1 MTTCRDIEPKLG
13 ELADGTLAPD
23 ARAQRDQV
31 ETHLTGCAHCRGV
44 LRDLERLRR
53 AAGGLGPITPPDH
66 VWMEIAGQIHPA
78 AGRGGEPPRATDR
91 RAALRQWIG
100 LAATLVLVTLGAYFL
115 TVLRAPAPASGNAA
129 ATPSV
134 QALTEELTKATE
146 HYENAIGQLEKL
158 TKDGNAS
165 IDPTL
170 AATLQKNIATI
181 DTAIADSRTA
191 LGQDPTNAPARE
203 SLFEALKSKVGVLQ
217 ATLNLMNEIRKGDQ
231 AAAANAAAAFG
242 KKS

>member
-1 MTTCRDIEPKLG
+1 MMTCRDIEPKLG

-23 ARAQRDQV
+23 ARAGI
-31 ETHLTGCAHCRGV
+31 ETHLADCAHCRGV
-44 LRDLERLRR
+44 RRDLERIRR

-66 VWMEIAGQIHPA
+66 VWMEVAGQIHPA
-78 AGRGGEPPRATDR
+78 AGRGAAKPPVRNE

-100 LAATLVLVTLGAYFL
+100 LAAMLVLVTFAAYFI
-115 TVLRAPAPASGNAA
+115 TVMRAPAPAAPGNAS

-158 TKDGNAS
+158 TKDGGGS
-165 IDPTL
+165 IDPGL

-181 DTAIADSRTA
+181 DGAIADSRTA

-217 ATLNLMNEIRKGDQ
+217 ATLNLMNELRKGDQ

>member
-1 MTTCRDIEPKLG
+1 MMSCREIEPKLS

-23 ARAQRDQV
+23 ARAAV
-31 ETHLTGCAHCRGV
+31 EAHLAGCAHCRGV

-53 AAGGLGPITPPDH
+53 AAESLGPMTPPEH

-78 AGRGGEPPRATDR
+78 AGRGESKPHATDQ

-115 TVLRAPAPASGNAA
+115 TIMRAPATDAGNAK
-129 ATPSV
+129 ATPTV

-146 HYENAIGQLEKL
+146 HYENAISQLEKL

-165 IDPTL
+165 IDPSL

-181 DTAIADSRTA
+181 DGAIADSRTA

-203 SLFEALKSKVGVLQ
+203 SLFEALKNKVGVLQ

>member
-1 MTTCRDIEPKLG
+1 MMICRDIEPKLS
-13 ELADGTLAPD
+13 ELADGALAPD
-23 ARAQRDQV
+23 ARAEV
-31 ETHLTGCAHCRGV
+31 ETHLAGCPHCRGV
-44 LRDLERLRR
+44 LRDLERIRR

-66 VWMEIAGQIHPA
+66 VWMEVAGQIHPA
-78 AGRGGEPPRATDR
+78 AGRAAVQAPATNA

-100 LAATLVLVTLGAYFL
+100 LAATLVLVTLAAYFI
-115 TVLRAPAPASGNAA
+115 TVMRAPVTAPGNAS

-134 QALTEELTKATE
+134 QGLTEELTKATE

-158 TKDGNAS
+158 TKDGGGS
-165 IDPTL
+165 IDPAL
-170 AATLQKNIATI
+170 AATLQKNISTI
-181 DTAIADSRTA
+181 DSAIADSRTA